1 MKKEDKIALIGIGLG
16 FGLFWLLNRFVIS
29 KPANAG
35 SSAPPRK
42 QPKDEDLATAVSAFQ
57 EAIDNQED
65 ASTLQA
71 LNASFAS
78 EYKIQ
83 IHQRS
88 EDGTLVVTDM
98 QGSTLAT
105 YDPNGE
111 PPAEMQAP
119 AA

>member
-16 FGLFWLLNRFVIS
+16 FGLFWLLNRYVIS
-29 KPANAG
+29 RPAALE
-35 SSAPPRK
+35 SSPPPKK
-42 QPKDEDLATAVSAFQ
+42 QPKDEDLATAVAAYQ
-57 EAIDNQED
+57 EALDNQED

-78 EYKIQ
+78 EWKIQ

-88 EDGTLVVTDM
+88 DDGTLVVTDM
-98 QGSTLAT
+98 QGTTLGT

-111 PPAEMQAP
+111 APEQQAS